1 MSNSDRAKADGGISY
16 DFSIPALAPKAPPP
30 PIRISFL
37 AVVSFLGI
45 AFFLVSGILLLPLT
59 GFQSDEVM
67 FLNDLW
73 HPQAAL
79 STIGIRHHLLPSMMM
94 SYLGALKSWLYL
106 PIFKILGAST
116 FAVRAPMLLLAAITI
131 LMTGKLLRRIQ
142 GRTAG
147 VIVVVLLSTDVVF
160 LLTSVFDWGPVVLQN
175 FLLVSCLLCAL
186 KWFEDRQDRFAF
198 LTGLAIGLALWNKA
212 LFLWNLSGLIIALLL
227 LALPLLIRIWRWK
240 AAALLALGLCL
251 GSYPLLKFNLRTEGS
266 TLKGNAHLSPSGL
279 LDKAWYFSYAIDG
292 RAAASANVDLSN
304 PNPDHAAHPLQSFAI
319 WLPDHLGANPSSGR
333 FFVGLLLIAC
343 GLVLAEG
350 SQRKWILFFLI
361 SGFIGWLQS
370 AMTPDAGRSLHHTV
384 LFWINWYAALALAM
398 GCIAKWR
405 RTEVSKKLIGAVTAI
420 LVAAGALTI
429 LVEYGDLIRHSST
442 TPWTDADVALAANL
456 SALGAQRALTTDWG
470 TGNVIVARSSDK
482 IAVNEEVFNLN
493 GGNFDREEFDGC
505 KAPACWV
512 VTHIPDKL
520 MLPRASQ
527 TLQNSFRTE
536 NLVPNDEKII
546 SDTHGTPTFL
556 VFAVHSQGPAPQ
568 TNTQPLPAA
577 FPSSKPVLLAT
588 PNVIVSPGGTGRTT
602 ITWQVPAN
610 MSVEVHVDRP
620 DGVVFA
626 SGKGPG
632 SSQTGFW
639 VKNGMQFF
647 LQDVT
652 NGNSTTVAQVK
663 VEVHPR

>member
-1 MSNSDRAKADGGISY
+1 MSNSDRAQADGGVSY
-16 DFSIPALAPKAPPP
+16 DFSIPTLAPNAAAP
-30 PIRISFL
+30 PIRISSS
-37 AVVSFLGI
+37 AVASLLGI
-45 AFFLVSGILLLPLT
+45 TLFLISGILLLPLT
-59 GFQSDEVM
+59 GYQSDEVM

-73 HPQAAL
+73 HPREAL
-79 STIGIRHHLLPSMMM
+79 STIGIRHHLLPTMMM

-106 PIFKILGAST
+106 PIFRILGAST
-116 FAVRAPMLLLAAITI
+116 FAVRAPMLLLAAVTI
-131 LMTGKLLRRIQ
+131 LMAGKLLRRIQ
-142 GRTAG
+142 GRTAS
-147 VIVVVLLSTDVVF
+147 VIAVVLLSTDVVF

-175 FLLVSCLLCAL
+175 FLLVSCLLCAV
-186 KWFEDRQDRFAF
+186 KWFDGRQDRFAF
-198 LTGLAIGLALWNKA
+198 LTGLIIGLAIWNKA
-212 LFLWNLSGLIIALLL
+212 LFLWNLSGLVIALLI
-227 LALPLLIRIWRWK
+227 LAFPQVIRLWKWK
-240 AAALLALGLCL
+240 AAALLALGVCL
-251 GSYPLLKFNLRTEGS
+251 GSYPLLKFNLRTQGS

-304 PNPDHAAHPLQSFAI
+304 PNPDQAAHPLQGPAI
-319 WLPDHLGANPSSGR
+319 WLADHLGPNPSSGR
-333 FFVGLLLIAC
+333 FFA
-343 GLVLAEG
+343 GLVLIAFGLIFAKG

-361 SGFIGWLQS
+361 SGLIAWLQS

-398 GCIAKWR
+398 GCIARWR
-405 RTEVSKKLIGAVTAI
+405 IPAVSRKLVGAATAM
-420 LVAAGALTI
+420 LAAAGALTI
-429 LVEYGDLIRHSST
+429 AVEYGDLLRHSST
-442 TPWTDADVALAANL
+442 TPWTDADAALASTL
-456 SALGAQRALTTDWG
+456 SALGAQRAVTADWG
-470 TGNVIVARSSDK
+470 IGNVIVARSADK

-493 GGNFDREEFDGC
+493 GGNFDREQFDGC

-512 VTHIPDKL
+512 VTHVPGKL

-527 TLQNSFRTE
+527 TLQDNFKSE
-536 NLVPNDEKII
+536 NLAPGEEKII

-556 VFAVHSQGPAPQ
+556 VFAVHSRGPAPQ
-568 TNTQPLPAA
+568 TNTQALPAA
-577 FPSSKPVLLAT
+577 IPSSKPVLLAT
-588 PNVIVSPGGTGRTT
+588 PDIIVSHGGTGRTT

-620 DGVVFA
+620 DGAVFA

-663 VEVHPR
+663 VEVRPR